1 MPHAAAWLR
10 FALVSNRR
18 FEKVR
23 KDPVTLTKAEGAETV
38 DVLGAEGAE
47 SEGAH
52 ALRVTHWFE
61 TGLRLAAEKQ
71 GARADVL
78 PRQ

>member
-1 MPHAAAWLR
+1 MPHAADGHNW
-10 FALVSNRR
+10 VSETAFR
-18 FEKVR
+18 ESQESLS
-23 KDPVTLTKAEGAETV
+23 TALTKAKSVETV
-38 DVLGAEGAE
+38 DILGAEGAE